1 MIHHAWSRAVVC
13 SALVLAAVCLA
24 MPAAAQG
31 DDFLE
36 LLRSDL
42 KTDKVALL
50 TEVMEFTP
58 EQANIF
64 WPLYREYDLKLS
76 KLGDERIAILK
87 DYAANYEKMTPEK
100 AKELTERTFKLEE
113 GRIDLLKS
121 YHGKVEKA
129 LDPIMA
135 ARFAQAER
143 QIQMLVDVQI
153 ASQVPLVEKPAD

>member
-1 MIHHAWSRAVVC
+1 MIRHAWSRAVV
-13 SALVLAAVCLA
+13 SSTLVLAAVCLA
-24 MPAAAQG
+24 RPAAAQG

-76 KLGDERIAILK
+76 KLGDDGWLVSG
-87 DYAANYEKMTPEK
+87 D
-100 AKELTERTFKLEE
+100 
-113 GRIDLLKS
+113 
-121 YHGKVEKA
+121 
-129 LDPIMA
+129 A
-135 ARFAQAER
+135 ARGVEASRQFPAARLVRAEF
-143 QIQMLVDVQI
+143 IGDVDPRCQRAFCLGGFEQRLRVRTRNGRE
-153 ASQVPLVEKPAD
+153 LGHG